1 MIKTIAIQIN
11 RTISKFNKIN
21 SFDHISDVDLLNRF
35 RKFPT
40 GGIKKART
48 LALDNFEQ

>member
-1 MIKTIAIQIN
+1 MAIQIN

-21 SFDHISDVDLLNRF
+21 SFDHISNVVLLNRF

-40 GGIKKART
+40 GGIKNSK
-48 LALDNFEQ
+48 NFSTG